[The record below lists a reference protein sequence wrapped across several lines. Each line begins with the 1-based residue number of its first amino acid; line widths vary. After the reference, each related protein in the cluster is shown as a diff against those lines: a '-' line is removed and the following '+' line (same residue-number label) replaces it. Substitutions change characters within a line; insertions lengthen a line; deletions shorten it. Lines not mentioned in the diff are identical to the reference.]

1 MPDRFYSVVPIAI
14 LALVAGMMMA
24 PGGGKGGGKGGKG
37 GPVPAVEFF
46 VDAVIGDD
54 SNDGSQSAPFATLE
68 RAQAA
73 TQLAVIGQTS
83 DVIVNLEG
91 GVHRRATTF
100 TLTAAD
106 SGTNGFNVIYRSA
119 PGEQAIIEGGVELSG
134 WQPSAGSLYE
144 VDVPATVDDF
154 RQFYAASD
162 RQPRARSATASGSA
176 SQFLEGLVGSA
187 MRDVA
192 MVVPNDVVG
201 GFAHPEDL
209 ELLYVGVRISGHGI
223 LKANGDELLRPS
235 WRSHRLQVEQV
246 TPFDAANMR
255 VDITDNALWHA
266 SQRGYFATFIVP
278 GDPFYLENARELLDE
293 AGEWFFDPRLRKL
306 YWWPPAGVDPNQ
318 VETWIPAVETLL
330 DVDGTPGAPV
340 ENVKIQD
347 IVFRHST
354 YLAPSEHGYVSG
366 QSASW
371 FVGWEFDD
379 WMQDAGASH
388 PYLSSINQQGLAGAA
403 VEMDSAHRV
412 EFTGNVLTELGA
424 DGVLLHNDVADV
436 TFSGNVFDDISG
448 SGLVA
453 GHPEH
458 VYLDQPMER
467 LVARVTF
474 SNNLVARVGR
484 EYFTGVG
491 VRVYKSADF
500 VIANNDFIDSPYSAV
515 SLGWGHNNFPDST
528 VHRRNQIVENH
539 FDNVMNTLYDG
550 SAIYLLGPAA
560 DVGSPASEG
569 TVVQGNHVD
578 YSTAAIPAKLPG
590 DTVDPS
596 FAKRPGMQLDEGTR
610 NVVINKNVVVDPA
623 TVWFQLTA
631 WYSSSGT
638 PGYIESLG
646 LSGEN
651 NWSNVAASVPSDLAR
666 INLADVKL
674 FDPDRRLPKPL
685 EKLINAAGVQSP
697 GALPSV
703 P

>member
-1 MPDRFYSVVPIAI
+1 MSSRFYSVVPVAVF
-14 LALVAGMMMA
+14 ALVAGMMMA
-24 PGGGKGGGKGGKG
+24 PGGGKGGGPKGK
-37 GPVPAVEFF
+37 PTPAVEFF
-46 VDAVIGDD
+46 VDAGTGDD
-54 SNDGSQSAPFATLE
+54 SNDGSPGAPFASLE

-73 TQLAVIGQTS
+73 AQLAALDQAS
-83 DVIVNLEG
+83 DVIVNLRG
-91 GVHRRATTF
+91 GVHPRETTF

-106 SGTNGFNVIYRSA
+106 SGANGFNVTYRSA

-134 WQPSAGSLYE
+134 WQPSDGSLYE
-144 VDVPATVDDF
+144 VDVPAAVDDF

-176 SQFLEGLVGSA
+176 SQFLEGPVGNN
-187 MRDVA
+187 MRHVA
-192 MVVPNDVVG
+192 MVVPNEVIG

-223 LKANGDELLRPS
+223 LKANGDELVRPS

-246 TPFDAANMR
+246 APFDSATMR
-255 VDITDNALWHA
+255 VDITDDALWHA

-293 AGEWFFDPRLRKL
+293 EGEWFFDPRLRKL

-340 ENVKIQD
+340 ENVRIQD

-354 YLAPSEHGYVSG
+354 YLATTEHGYVSG
-366 QSASW
+366 QGASW

-379 WMQDAGASH
+379 WMQDGGATH
-388 PYLSSINQQGLAGAA
+388 PYLSSINKQGLAGAA
-403 VEMDSAHRV
+403 IEVDSAHRI

-424 DGVLLHNDVADV
+424 AGILLHNDVADV
-436 TFSGNVFDDISG
+436 TISGNVFDDISG

-458 VYLDQPMER
+458 VYLDEPMER
-467 LVARVTF
+467 LVARVSF
-474 SNNLVARVGR
+474 DNNLVTRVGG
-484 EYFTGVG
+484 EYFSGVG
-491 VRVYKSADF
+491 LRVYKAADF
-500 VIANNDFIDSPYSAV
+500 VIANNDFVDIPYSAV
-515 SLGWGHNNFPDST
+515 SLGWGHDNFSDST
-528 VHRRNQIVENH
+528 VHRRIQVTGNRFE
-539 FDNVMNTLYDG
+539 NVMNTLYDG

-560 DVGSPASEG
+560 EVGAPLSEG
-569 TVVQGNHVD
+569 TLVEGNFVD
-578 YSTAAIPAKLPG
+578 YSAAAIPAKLPG

-610 NVVINKNVVVDPA
+610 NVAINKNVVIDPA

-638 PGYIESLG
+638 PGYIENLG
-646 LSGEN
+646 LTGAN
-651 NWSNVAASVPSDLAR
+651 NWSNVAASVPSDPTL

-674 FDPDRRLPKPL
+674 FDPDRRLPKPVA
-685 EKLINAAGVQSP
+685 KLVNAAGVQSP
-697 GALPSV
+697 GALPPV